1 MVAARLFNER
11 DGEGPLTIH
20 GAVTTGTNWR
30 FLKLESSE
38 LLVDRQEY
46 DLEPVARILAI
57 FIHCIG
63 KDPAGPALDRRN
75 GTGDVDRTAR
85 PLSQRTRER
94 TTWA

>member
-46 DLEPVARILAI
+46 TLEPVARILAI
-57 FIHCIG
+57 FLHCIG
-63 KDPAGPALDRRN
+63 QNLA
-75 GTGDVDRTAR
+75 GTGFGR
-85 PLSQRTRER
+85 
-94 TTWA
+94 